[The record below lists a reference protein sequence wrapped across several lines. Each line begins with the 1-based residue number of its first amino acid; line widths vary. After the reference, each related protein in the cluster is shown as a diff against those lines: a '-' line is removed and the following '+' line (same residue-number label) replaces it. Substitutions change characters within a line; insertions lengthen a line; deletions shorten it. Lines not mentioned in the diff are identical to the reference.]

1 VRAIFIL
8 VYKNMGQQNSGGIG
22 AKTGGGLSPSALYL
36 ASPMIKADSTFI
48 TNVELLSL
56 KS

>member
-1 VRAIFIL
+1 
-8 VYKNMGQQNSGGIG
+8 MGQQNSGGIG